1 LNTRRRVFSS
11 LLAASVALAVAG
23 AGLAQEKPFEPVEGQ
38 AGKDVVWVPT
48 PYALVE
54 KMLDMAKLTPQD
66 YVIDL
71 GSGDGRNVIAAAKR
85 GTRGH
90 GVEYNP
96 KMVELSRRNA
106 AKAGVSHLATFIE
119 GDMYVAD
126 ISKAT
131 VMPMFLLTENLD
143 KVRSKLFNLKPGSR
157 IVVNGFKISDWEP
170 DATDTAEGDCG
181 NWCTA
186 YLWIVPAKVAGTW
199 RLAEGELALEQ
210 KFQKFTG
217 TLSANGSRVEIKGGR
232 LNGEQF
238 SFTAGAARYA
248 GRVSGNTMQGTVT
261 GSTSGNWTATRK

>member
-1 LNTRRRVFSS
+1 MAGVIGS
-11 LLAASVALAVAG
+11 AVLG
-23 AGLAQEKPFEPVEGQ
+23 EDKEFVPVEGQ

-85 GTRGH
+85 GARGH

-119 GDMYVAD
+119 GDMYTAD

-143 KVRSKLFNLKPGSR
+143 KIMPKFLDLKPGTR
-157 IVVNGFKISDWEP
+157 LVVNGFRISGWEA
-170 DATDTAEGDCG
+170 DETGTAEGDCG
-181 NWCTA
+181 SWCTA
-186 YLWIVPAKVAGTW
+186 YLWIVPAKVEGTW
-199 RLAEGELALEQ
+199 RLAEGELVLAQ

-217 TLSANGSRVEIKGGR
+217 TLSVNGKRTEIKDGH
-232 LNGEQF
+232 LNGDEF
-238 SFTAGAARYA
+238 RFTAGGARYT
-248 GRVSGNTMQGTVT
+248 GRVNGNSMQGQVS
-261 GSTSGNWTATRK
+261 GSTSGSWTATKK